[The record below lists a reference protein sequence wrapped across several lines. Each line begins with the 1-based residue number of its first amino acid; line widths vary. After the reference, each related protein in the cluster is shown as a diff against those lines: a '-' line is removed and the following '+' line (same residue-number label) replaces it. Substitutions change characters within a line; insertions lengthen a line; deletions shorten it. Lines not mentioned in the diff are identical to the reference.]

1 MSVHSNDGNG
11 ASGSRAGSILDGL
24 GDAPVSMPAKRP
36 RESAG
41 ATLARWW
48 GSMSPT
54 RRKNVARAGGVL
66 ALLTLAGGGVW
77 AYIELRPRP
86 TPDYLDDELAGV
98 LDYTLLSN
106 EFNNLPLRERLD
118 LLSKLISRLK
128 GLSSNDS
135 VMMAAF
141 AAGLK
146 GQARTQLEE
155 NVSRLVVDA
164 WDDKAKDYGKVP
176 EEDRAKFLENAY
188 VDFEKMLEA
197 LGGRV
202 RDTPDEKRLERA
214 RRQAQRDREQMRDP
228 SARPDGET
236 LGRLFEFMDRKVGGS
251 ASPQQRYR
259 GAQMVRDM
267 SRHFRGEDI
276 ETGKPAP
283 TPAPATPTTPKDGET
298 GGS

>member
-1 MSVHSNDGNG
+1 MSVRPNNRHAGT
-11 ASGSRAGSILDGL
+11 GSPSGSILDEL
-24 GDAPVSMPAKRP
+24 GDAPVAALRKRP
-36 RESAG
+36 RESVG
-41 ATLARWW
+41 TTLARWW

-54 RRKNVARAGGVL
+54 RRKNVARVGGVL
-66 ALLTLAGGGVW
+66 AMLALAGGGVW
-77 AYIELRPRP
+77 AYLEFRPRP

-164 WDDKAKDYGKVP
+164 WDDKAKDYAKVP
-176 EEDRAKFLENAY
+176 EEDRGKFLEDAY

-202 RDTPDEKRLERA
+202 RDTPDEQRLERA

-228 SARPDGET
+228 NARPDGET
-236 LGRLFEFMDRKVGGS
+236 LGRLFGFMDRKVGGS

-259 GAQMVRDM
+259 GAQMIRDM
-267 SRHFRGEDI
+267 SRHFRGDDLK
-276 ETGKPAP
+276 TVKPAP
-283 TPAPATPTTPKDGET
+283 APAKPESKPSDPA
-298 GGS
+298 